1 MASEKK
7 WDFVPIH
14 KKYQR
19 DHFNCG
25 YAVLDE
31 YIKKYAKQNHEKG
44 IAKTFVAI
52 TSGASEAIEDNLSL
66 KVDGFYTLSASTIE
80 FESLPDAAQKGL
92 PAYPIPAILIGKL
105 AVDNAVK
112 GQGLGTELLVDALLR
127 AVKASQD
134 VAVFAVRVDAINL
147 TAKDFYLKYEFIPF
161 QDQPLSLFLPIKTI
175 SKEFLGSS

>member
-1 MASEKK
+1 MAAEKK
-7 WDFVPIH
+7 WNFVPIH

-19 DHFNCG
+19 EHFDCG
-25 YAVLDE
+25 YPVLDD

-52 TSGASEAIEDNLSL
+52 DDSSSL
-66 KVDGFYTLSASTIE
+66 QVDGFYTLSASTIE
-80 FESLPDAAQKGL
+80 FESLSESAQKGL

-105 AVDNAVK
+105 AVDSAAQ

-127 AVKASQD
+127 AVKAAQD
-134 VAVFAVRVDAINL
+134 VAVFAVRVDALNSN
-147 TAKDFYLKYEFIPF
+147 ARDFYLKYEFIPF

-175 SKEFLGSS
+175 IKEFSTS

>member
-1 MASEKK
+1 MAAEKK
-7 WDFVPIH
+7 WNFVPIH

-19 DHFNCG
+19 EHFDCG
-25 YAVLDE
+25 YPVLDD

-52 TSGASEAIEDNLSL
+52 DDSSSL
-66 KVDGFYTLSASTIE
+66 QVDGFYTLSASTIE
-80 FESLPDAAQKGL
+80 FESLSESVQKSL

-105 AVDNAVK
+105 AVDSAAQ

-127 AVKASQD
+127 AVKAAQD
-134 VAVFAVRVDAINL
+134 VAVFAVRVDALNSN
-147 TAKDFYLKYEFIPF
+147 ARDFYLKYEFIPF

-175 SKEFLGSS
+175 IQEFSTS

>member
-7 WDFVPIH
+7 WNFVPIH

-19 DHFNCG
+19 DHFDCG
-25 YAVLDE
+25 YPALDD

-52 TSGASEAIEDNLSL
+52 EDSTSL

-80 FESLPDAAQKGL
+80 FESLPDTSQKGL

-105 AVDNAVK
+105 AVDSAAK
-112 GQGLGTELLVDALLR
+112 GQRLGTELLVDALLR

-134 VAVFAVRVDAINL
+134 VAVFAVRVDAIDS
-147 TAKDFYLKYEFIPF
+147 TARDFYLKYEFIPF
-161 QDQPLSLFLPIKTI
+161 QDQPLSLFLPVKTI
-175 SKEFLGSS
+175 IREFSVIS